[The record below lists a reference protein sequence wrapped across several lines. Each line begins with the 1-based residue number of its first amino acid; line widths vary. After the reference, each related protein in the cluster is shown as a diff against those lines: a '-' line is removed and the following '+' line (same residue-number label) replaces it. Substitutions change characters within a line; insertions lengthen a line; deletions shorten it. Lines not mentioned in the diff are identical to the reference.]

1 MWGPMSATVAL
12 IGFGEAAQAFVGDSR
27 WTPATSAF
35 DKLTDRPDTREA
47 KRSQY
52 DALGVAGA
60 NSASEALANA
70 EDVISLVTADQSLDA
85 ARSAPLNSGA
95 FYFDMNSVAPTSK
108 RQAAEAI
115 EGRGG
120 IYLDVA
126 IMAPVHPDRLTAPLL
141 LSGPTADVGAERLR
155 KIGFANV
162 RVAGSRVGQAAA
174 IKMIRSVV
182 VKGMEAL
189 TAEAALAADAAGVL
203 DEVIASLDASDRSLS
218 WAERIDYNLA
228 RMMLHGGRRAEEMS
242 EVVRT
247 LETLGVEP
255 LLTRGTV
262 KRQRQ
267 IGGRQI
273 APAEGL
279 ATKLEQ
285 LRPRQANAA

>member
-1 MWGPMSATVAL
+1 MSTTVSL
-12 IGFGEAAQAFVGDSR
+12 IGFGEAAQAFVGDAR
-27 WTPATSAF
+27 WTASARAF
-35 DKLTDRPDTREA
+35 DKLTDRPETREA
-47 KRSQY
+47 KFSQY
-52 DALGVAGA
+52 KALGIAGA
-60 NSASEALANA
+60 DSASEAVSEA
-70 EDVISLVTADQSLDA
+70 ENVISLVTADQSLDA
-85 ARSAPLNSGA
+85 AQSATLRSGT

-108 RQAAEAI
+108 REAAEVI

-120 IYLDVA
+120 NYVDVA
-126 IMAPVHPDRLTAPLL
+126 IMAPVHPDRLIAPLL
-141 LSGPTADVGAERLR
+141 LSGPSADTGADRLR
-155 KIGFANV
+155 KVGFANV
-162 RVAGSRVGQAAA
+162 RIVGRRVGQAAA
-174 IKMIRSVV
+174 IKMIRSVI

-189 TAEAALAADAAGVL
+189 TAEAALAASAAGVL

-228 RMMLHGGRRAEEMS
+228 RMMVHGGRRAEEMS